1 MADKETKLQKM
12 EKIIK
17 LAEKESLNENI
28 ICNKSGRPAKGA
40 VRLFTERHVVNITK
54 DLDKKLKASA
64 ENNCISVLDQ
74 IRLILNKYYNN
85 KSST

>member
-1 MADKETKLQKM
+1 MADKEAKLQEMK
-12 EKIIK
+12 EIIK
-17 LAEKESLNENI
+17 LTESLNENI

-40 VRLFTERHVVNITK
+40 ARLFTERHVLNITK

-85 KSST
+85 KK